1 MSRIAA
7 VLALCVLTLASSGAI
22 GQDKETV
29 ALIGTGDMGD
39 SLGPRLA
46 QLGYRVV
53 YGTRDP
59 ASDKVKALV
68 ASTGHGAAATT
79 QREAAQSGA
88 IVFTLV
94 PWPAME
100 TVAQSLGDLAGKIV
114 VDISMPFEQ
123 GKDGYPQDMLAT
135 SSAEMIQSWNPRAK
149 VVKAF
154 ATQGSQIIDDP
165 LAAGGMVSVPV
176 ASDHRDAKERV
187 AALVLELGMDP
198 LDFGPLRMAREI
210 ESLQMVYMIPL
221 VQRRQMSWEF
231 YFRRSNFWACRPP
244 DESLAPVFDAGE
256 LAEMPATDRLN
267 LPCP

>member
-1 MSRIAA
+1 MNRFATG
-7 VLALCVLTLASSGAI
+7 LALLVLTLLSGGAI
-22 GQDKETV
+22 AQDKETV

-53 YGTRDP
+53 YGTRNP

-68 ASTGHGAAATT
+68 ASTGHGAVATT
-79 QREAAQSGA
+79 QKEAAQSGD
-88 IVFTLV
+88 IVFTAV
-94 PWPAME
+94 TWPAME
-100 TVAQSLGDLAGKIV
+100 TVAQSLGDLAGKII

-123 GKDGYPQDMLAT
+123 GPDGYPQVMLAT
-135 SSAEMIQSWNPRAK
+135 SSAEMIQSWNPRAR

-154 ATQGSQIIDDP
+154 ATQGSQIIDVP
-165 LAAGGMVSVPV
+165 LAAGGLVSVPV
-176 ASDHRDAKERV
+176 ASDQRDAKERV

-198 LDFGPLRMAREI
+198 VDFGPLRMAREI
-210 ESLQMVYMIPL
+210 EALQMVYMIPL

-244 DESLAPVFDAGE
+244 DESLAQVFDAGH
-256 LAEMPATDRLN
+256 LAEMPAMDRLDQ
-267 LPCP
+267 PCP